1 MFSIFTL
8 HSQTVIADP
17 MLLFHNENQFWA
29 FFFVA
34 IYVIFL
40 QYTFMNLFTA
50 IFFEEQRVFAMFE
63 ETIYLKYEHIRRK
76 RIIFRWISGLWG
88 CCKVCSEKVKR
99 RREKGDGDELEAV
112 NNLREKMKQ
121 AKRERII

>member
-1 MFSIFTL
+1 
-8 HSQTVIADP
+8 
-17 MLLFHNENQFWA
+17 
-29 FFFVA
+29 
-34 IYVIFL
+34 VIFL